1 MEKMR
6 PTKKKPLLLAAG
18 CLALAAVV
26 VITFFVLR
34 PAPKTLYHFQPGQV
48 TEVTLQHNGDI
59 RDVTDPAQIEEIVDL
74 LNGFTYR
81 TSRDVAPAT
90 GWEYHA
96 VLSTGNESYDFTFSP
111 GTLRIWNDDGSSTIY
126 SGPSGYLQ
134 PLVDMAD
141 GITPV
146 ISGESLE
153 PEEYSCRI
161 RAEDITHLYIADLTE
176 VKEIT
181 SQEDIRQVVELLNN
195 FPCQSIEEETYVPT
209 DWWSFSMDGH
219 SGAFFKA
226 YFTADDVRI
235 SDNTYHGPEGYFQP
249 MMDMMET
256 ASSLPVESA
265 APDVSSPSA
274 LNNTSQSS

>member
-26 VITFFVLR
+26 VIAFFVLR

-59 RDVTDPAQIEEIVDL
+59 RDVTDPAQIEEIVAL

-96 VLSTGNESYDFTFSP
+96 GLSTDTWAYDFTFSP

-161 RAEDITHLYIADLTE
+161 RARR
-176 VKEIT
+176 T
-181 SQEDIRQVVELLNN
+181 SPI
-195 FPCQSIEEETYVPT
+195 SI
-209 DWWSFSMDGH
+209 
-219 SGAFFKA
+219 
-226 YFTADDVRI
+226 
-235 SDNTYHGPEGYFQP
+235 
-249 MMDMMET
+249 
-256 ASSLPVESA
+256 
-265 APDVSSPSA
+265 
-274 LNNTSQSS
+274 